1 MLEDNEDSWLKL
13 PQPLQQQFFKLAE
26 KEAERF
32 KERIKRIQQKLRS
45 LGEVIRGR
53 PIPDSDEW
61 KKWRVAVVDGSNSP
75 TTSERLGIRVGTYC
89 ASYLIFEGMQ
99 QVDEGY
105 VSRCYITEQR
115 EGYGESL
122 TLLELLR
129 LNLEREL
136 AHYCLKEKNVDW
148 IILDGSFF
156 GFRASAH
163 RVKEE
168 IVGVDEYRFGREL
181 ISNIRD
187 KTLTLMDSRKVV
199 GLIKRSRS
207 AAIDG
212 WLLYKYGDPSKC
224 VGANDKY
231 ILAALLPPEH
241 YFTYEWIFERPE
253 AYHYYAQMRA
263 LYDYATLARRKIRNM
278 DQLYDSAKRKVTHN
292 IYKSL
297 GYAVER
303 ITNLARYFVRCCEPP
318 PFEFEVK
325 VGTDIEPLLS
335 YFKAFHNP
343 ATGLPWPIDLVDHN
357 TTIPKGFNKEFVE
370 EIEALLIKDTFSQKE
385 MLLNYFT
392 YLNPQKEED

>member
-1 MLEDNEDSWLKL
+1 LLEDNEDGWLKL
-13 PQPLQQQFFKLAE
+13 PRPLQQQFFKLAE
-26 KEAERF
+26 KEAERC
-32 KERIKRIQQKLRS
+32 KERLQRIQQKLRS
-45 LGEVIRGR
+45 LAEVIKGR

-61 KKWRVAVVDGSNSP
+61 RKWRVAVVDGSNSP

-99 QVDEGY
+99 QVDEDYISKCY
-105 VSRCYITEQR
+105 VTEQL
-115 EGYGESL
+115 EGYSESL

-136 AHYCLKEKNVDW
+136 AYRCLKEKDVDW

-156 GFRASAH
+156 GFRGSAH
-163 RVKEE
+163 RVKKE

-181 ISNIRD
+181 ILNIRD
-187 KTLTLMDSRKVV
+187 KTLALVDSRKVI

-224 VGANDKY
+224 VGVNDKY
-231 ILAALLPPEH
+231 LLTALLKPGH
-241 YFTYEWIFERPE
+241 YFAYEWIFEHPE
-253 AYHYYAQMRA
+253 AYHYYSQMRA
-263 LYDYATLARRKIRNM
+263 LYNYATFSRRKIRSV
-278 DQLYDSAKRKVTHN
+278 DQLYDSAKRKVAQ
-292 IYKSL
+292 IISKSL
-297 GYAVER
+297 EYAVER
-303 ITNLARYFVRCCEPP
+303 ITNLARYFVRCSEAP

-325 VGTDIEPLLS
+325 IGTNIEPLLA